1 MLDMLKKHKIEEHA
15 GIQIPIYYY
24 EDENGN
30 KVYDFEEMTNEF
42 EQELSMLDQDVK
54 VVVSVEDKPDR
65 GESTPGC
72 TTKHFADGFHE
83 GRWED
88 DMKDNKRP
96 SLLDETPTDGYANMS
111 GC

>member
-1 MLDMLKKHKIEEHA
+1 MNKIEEHA
-15 GIQIPIYYY
+15 GIQIPIYYH

-30 KVYDFEEMTNEF
+30 RVYDYEGMVDEF

-54 VVVSVEDKPDR
+54 VNVSIEDKPNKN
-65 GESTPGC
+65 ESTPKC
-72 TTKHFADGFHE
+72 ATKHFANGFHE

-96 SLLDETPTDGYANMS
+96 SLLDETPTDGYANLR

>member
-1 MLDMLKKHKIEEHA
+1 MNKIK
-15 GIQIPIYYY
+15 IPIYYY
-24 EDENGN
+24 EDEDGN
-30 KVYDFEEMTNEF
+30 RMYDYEGMVDEF

-54 VVVSVEDKPDR
+54 VVVSVEDRPDR
-65 GESTPGC
+65 NESIPKC

-88 DMKDNKRP
+88 DMEDNIRP
-96 SLLDETPTDGYANMS
+96 SLLDETPTDGYANLR

>member
-1 MLDMLKKHKIEEHA
+1 MLKG
-15 GIQIPIYYY
+15 GILMRIPDYQNVHGVKDLNHWTKKTRRVNKTH
-24 EDENGN
+24 ED
-30 KVYDFEEMTNEF
+30 EF

-54 VVVSVEDKPDR
+54 VVVSVEDKPNR

-72 TTKHFADGFHE
+72 STKHFADGFHE

-96 SLLDETPTDGYANMS
+96 SLLDETPTDGYANLR

>member
-1 MLDMLKKHKIEEHA
+1 MNKIK
-15 GIQIPIYYY
+15 IPIYYY
-24 EDENGN
+24 EDEDGN
-30 KVYDFEEMTNEF
+30 RMYDYEGMVDEF

-54 VVVSVEDKPDR
+54 VVVSVEDRPDR
-65 GESTPGC
+65 NESIPKC

-88 DMKDNKRP
+88 DMEDNKRP
-96 SLLDETPTDGYANMS
+96 SLLDETPTDGYANLR

>member
-1 MLDMLKKHKIEEHA
+1 MNKIK
-15 GIQIPIYYY
+15 IPIYYY
-24 EDENGN
+24 EDEDGN
-30 KVYDFEEMTNEF
+30 RMYDYEGMADEF

-54 VVVSVEDKPDR
+54 VVVSVEDRPDR
-65 GESTPGC
+65 NESIPKC

-88 DMKDNKRP
+88 DMEDNKRP
-96 SLLDETPTDGYANMS
+96 SLLDETPTDGYANLR

>member
-1 MLDMLKKHKIEEHA
+1 MNKIEEHA
-15 GIQIPIYYY
+15 GIQIPIYYH

-30 KVYDFEEMTNEF
+30 RVYDYEGMVDEF

-72 TTKHFADGFHE
+72 STKHFADGFHE

-88 DMKDNKRP
+88 DMEDNKRP
-96 SLLDETPTDGYANMS
+96 SLLDETPTDGYANLR

>member
-1 MLDMLKKHKIEEHA
+1 MNKIK
-15 GIQIPIYYY
+15 IPIYYY
-24 EDENGN
+24 EDEDCNRM
-30 KVYDFEEMTNEF
+30 YDYEGMVDEF

-54 VVVSVEDKPDR
+54 VVVSVEDRPDR
-65 GESTPGC
+65 NESIPKC

-88 DMKDNKRP
+88 DMEDNIRP
-96 SLLDETPTDGYANMS
+96 SLLDETPTDGYANLR

>member
-1 MLDMLKKHKIEEHA
+1 MNKKHKIEEHA

-24 EDENGN
+24 EDNFGN

-42 EQELSMLDQDVK
+42 EQKLSELDETA
-54 VVVSVEDKPDR
+54 VVMCSVETK
-65 GESTPGC
+65 GEL
-72 TTKHFADGFHE
+72 KHFADGFHE

-88 DMKDNKRP
+88 DMEDNKRP
-96 SLLDETPTDGYANMS
+96 SLLDETPTDGYANLR

>member
-24 EDENGN
+24 EDDNGN

-72 TTKHFADGFHE
+72 STKHFADGFHE

>member
-1 MLDMLKKHKIEEHA
+1 MNKIK
-15 GIQIPIYYY
+15 IPIYYY
-24 EDENGN
+24 EDEDGN
-30 KVYDFEEMTNEF
+30 RMYDYEGMVDEF

-54 VVVSVEDKPDR
+54 VVVSVEDRPDR
-65 GESTPGC
+65 NESIPKC

-88 DMKDNKRP
+88 DMEDNKRP